1 MNDVRQ
7 MVRDLW
13 QRMWSPQSLVFLFFL
28 VLSTAFWF
36 LLTLNEVTEHD
47 VEVKVDWS
55 EVPRGKVLTSD
66 VPATLQVTL
75 RDRGFALLNVMYG
88 DQRPTVRVPAG
99 AFEGREGHV
108 RLMVA
113 DLVKSL
119 RAQLPATTTITAHK
133 PDTLDFFY
141 NSGRSRRVAVRLASP
156 IVPAAGFS
164 VVSTRFVPDSVTIWA
179 ASAVLD
185 TLRYVTLP
193 AADLHGAST
202 PADTLLPVNAIKG
215 TRIQPA
221 RVRIQ
226 TRTERL
232 VEKKVRVDV
241 VGEHFPAGVRLR
253 TFPAQVEVSCQ
264 VAMSDYRR
272 TNAQQFRVTVD
283 YHHLGDISGNRC
295 RVTLQRAPANARFA
309 RLSTNEVEYVLELS
323 EQ

>member
-99 AFEGREGHV
+99 VFEGREGHV

-133 PDTLDFFY
+133 PRTA
-141 NSGRSRRVAVRLASP
+141 RKV
-156 IVPAAGFS
+156 
-164 VVSTRFVPDSVTIWA
+164 
-179 ASAVLD
+179 
-185 TLRYVTLP
+185 
-193 AADLHGAST
+193 
-202 PADTLLPVNAIKG
+202 G
-215 TRIQPA
+215 TRGPQP
-221 RVRIQ
+221 
-226 TRTERL
+226 
-232 VEKKVRVDV
+232 
-241 VGEHFPAGVRLR
+241 
-253 TFPAQVEVSCQ
+253 
-264 VAMSDYRR
+264 
-272 TNAQQFRVTVD
+272 
-283 YHHLGDISGNRC
+283 
-295 RVTLQRAPANARFA
+295 
-309 RLSTNEVEYVLELS
+309 
-323 EQ
+323 

>member
-185 TLRYVTLP
+185 TL
-193 AADLHGAST
+193 
-202 PADTLLPVNAIKG
+202 LPVNAIKG
-215 TRIQPA
+215 ARIQPA

-241 VGEHFPAGVRLR
+241 VGENFPAGVRLR

-264 VAMSDYRR
+264 VAMSNYRR

>member
-113 DLVKSL
+113 DLV
-119 RAQLPATTTITAHK
+119 
-133 PDTLDFFY
+133 
-141 NSGRSRRVAVRLASP
+141 
-156 IVPAAGFS
+156 
-164 VVSTRFVPDSVTIWA
+164 
-179 ASAVLD
+179 
-185 TLRYVTLP
+185 
-193 AADLHGAST
+193 
-202 PADTLLPVNAIKG
+202 
-215 TRIQPA
+215 
-221 RVRIQ
+221 
-226 TRTERL
+226 
-232 VEKKVRVDV
+232 
-241 VGEHFPAGVRLR
+241 
-253 TFPAQVEVSCQ
+253 
-264 VAMSDYRR
+264 
-272 TNAQQFRVTVD
+272 
-283 YHHLGDISGNRC
+283 
-295 RVTLQRAPANARFA
+295 
-309 RLSTNEVEYVLELS
+309 
-323 EQ
+323 